1 MMNWIAV
8 GILMAAGLANVV
20 LTLLRAPLAVR
31 LAKTPQEIPRVAVSV
46 AVTSFHLAMVGMSL
60 FLAFVTT
67 VQVLYADPDPMV
79 YLAPIV
85 GALFLAYGYLMA
97 RYRSDYLGRLSHRQW
112 VGGAEGETVE
122 LYAQAYRERA
132 WIIGIAIIPLV
143 LVLIGRLFLF
153 GAAGTVEEM
162 PAGMHWK

>member
-97 RYRSDYLGRLSHRQW
+97 RYRSEYL
-112 VGGAEGETVE
+112 
-122 LYAQAYRERA
+122 
-132 WIIGIAIIPLV
+132 
-143 LVLIGRLFLF
+143 
-153 GAAGTVEEM
+153 
-162 PAGMHWK
+162 